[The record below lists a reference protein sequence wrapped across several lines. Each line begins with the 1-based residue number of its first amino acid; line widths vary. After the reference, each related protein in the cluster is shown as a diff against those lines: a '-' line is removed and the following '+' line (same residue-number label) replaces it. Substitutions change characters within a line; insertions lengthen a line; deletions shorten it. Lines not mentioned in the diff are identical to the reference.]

1 MPQRLR
7 TLLLSVLTLAV
18 VVAVLE
24 VGTSWLMLLHY
35 RAAQVPNFA
44 AEDPSWSSLVNL
56 ARRAGQLAGWRG
68 PPAIREETDPAPF
81 FRPDPVLGY
90 SAAPGHYTHTFSRRN
105 PFTGAWESFRTGM
118 TIEPG
123 GARRTG
129 PSRLGQP
136 TVHVLGDSWVF
147 GTGVPDE
154 LTFAAR
160 LQQARPDWNVTLRAL
175 GGWSLTQAVLN
186 IDRRKEVRP
195 GDVVVLGYA
204 GYYDVRHVMAPS
216 RLREIDTWLAR
227 IGQPVPAFQLP
238 KAARTADGDVAFS
251 TIDQRCAELAGY
263 CQRPDPPQAAM
274 TAVTA
279 ALVNRV
285 ARTTAARVYL
295 LHFAG
300 APDPALYAALDPGVT
315 LVRALPGDFDTLVQD
330 DIMGFDGHP
339 GPFWHD
345 AIARR
350 LLSAIDW
357 KRP

>member
-7 TLLLSVLTLAV
+7 TLLLSLLTLAV

-24 VGTSWLMLLHY
+24 VGASWLMLLHY
-35 RAAQVPNFA
+35 RSAHVANFA

-56 ARRAGQLAGWRG
+56 ARRAGHLAGWSG
-68 PPAIREETDPAPF
+68 PPATREDTDPSPF

-90 SAAPGHYTHTFSRRN
+90 SAAPGRYTHTFSRRN
-105 PFTGAWESFRTGM
+105 AFTGAWESFRTGM
-118 TIEPG
+118 TIEPD

-129 PSRLGQP
+129 PARPGRP
-136 TVHVLGDSWVF
+136 TVHVMGDSWVF

-160 LQQARPDWNVTLRAL
+160 LYQALPDWNVSLRAL

-186 IDRRKEVRP
+186 LDRLKDVRP

-238 KAARTADGDVAFS
+238 KATRTPTGDVAFS
-251 TIDQRCAELAGY
+251 TIDQRCAVLDGY
-263 CQRPDPPQAAM
+263 CQRPDPSPTEM

-285 ARTTAARVYL
+285 ARIPGARVYL

-300 APDPALYAALDPGVT
+300 GPDPALYAALDPAVT
-315 LVRALPGDFDTLVQD
+315 LVRALRTDFDTVVQD
-330 DIMGFDGHP
+330 DILGFDGHP

-357 KRP
+357 KRS